1 MGNRLSCQAQLC
13 EQEMPGRNSVPT
25 RAQTR
30 ATLTSTV
37 PTAHPMCHVS
47 GLPLYL
53 EFGCVVCA
61 WGGAVT
67 VEGCLPLLLQ
77 PAQERQLLL
86 SPTGQTGRASSSFR
100 NPQNAPL
107 HNFHLLS
114 LTLPASQTHTGG
126 QGTAGPICLPQHPYL
141 YGGCGCWVRL
151 YSTGGTVQ
159 LRGPVLEFQVTK
171 VFTVTFRTNSHGC

>member
-1 MGNRLSCQAQLC
+1 MGPMGNRPSCQAQLC

-67 VEGCLPLLLQ
+67 VEGCLPFLL
-77 PAQERQLLL
+77 
-86 SPTGQTGRASSSFR
+86 
-100 NPQNAPL
+100 
-107 HNFHLLS
+107 
-114 LTLPASQTHTGG
+114 
-126 QGTAGPICLPQHPYL
+126 
-141 YGGCGCWVRL
+141 
-151 YSTGGTVQ
+151 
-159 LRGPVLEFQVTK
+159 
-171 VFTVTFRTNSHGC
+171 

>member
-1 MGNRLSCQAQLC
+1 
-13 EQEMPGRNSVPT
+13 MPGRNAAPT

-67 VEGCLPLLLQ
+67 VEGCLPLLPQ
-77 PAQERQLLL
+77 PAQERQFLLM
-86 SPTGQTGRASSSFR
+86 PFPTRQTGQASSSFR

-107 HNFHLLS
+107 HNFHLNTPSKPDTHRRARYCRTLLPVTAS
-114 LTLPASQTHTGG
+114 LPVWRLWPLGLFVLHRPGSP
-126 QGTAGPICLPQHPYL
+126 TARPCP
-141 YGGCGCWVRL
+141 
-151 YSTGGTVQ
+151 
-159 LRGPVLEFQVTK
+159 
-171 VFTVTFRTNSHGC
+171 

>member
-1 MGNRLSCQAQLC
+1 
-13 EQEMPGRNSVPT
+13 MPGRNAAPT

-53 EFGCVVCA
+53 EFGCVVWA

-67 VEGCLPLLLQ
+67 VEGCLPLLPQ
-77 PAQERQLLL
+77 PAQERQFLLM
-86 SPTGQTGRASSSFR
+86 PFPTRQTGQASSSFR

-107 HNFHLLS
+107 HNFHLPS

-126 QGTAGPICLPQHPYL
+126 HGTAGPFCLSQHPYL
-141 YGGCGCWVRL
+141 YGVCGRWVCL
-151 YSTGGTVQ
+151 YSTGQAVQ
-159 LRGPVLEFQVTK
+159 LPGPVLEFQVTK
-171 VFTVTFRTNSHGC
+171 VFTVTFRINSHGC